1 MRCFD
6 DICRKNGSLEVN
18 CIGDIDFTV
27 INEVMSALEVLY
39 HLFQE
44 GNVETAFCEVIFVS
58 SFLAPI
64 ASVEIRAYFLAS
76 DDADIL
82 W

>member
-1 MRCFD
+1 
-6 DICRKNGSLEVN
+6 
-18 CIGDIDFTV
+18 
-27 INEVMSALEVLY
+27 MSALEVLY

-76 DDADIL
+76 NNADIL